1 MLHEYFGPVFLARRL
16 TVGEELFTIH
26 RNVHETWQLESNATQ
41 RLTLSVR
48 MRSFQYFFFASFF
61 PGDPQVEQ

>member
-1 MLHEYFGPVFLARRL
+1 M
-16 TVGEELFTIH
+16 GEELFTIH

-61 PGDPQVEQ
+61 PGAPQVEQ